1 MDATYTAGFIVT
13 MEPTTLY
20 GYIPTHWLAI
30 LFVVSCMFT
39 LLTGIPALF
48 FKYPNHGLGHLIVLG
63 TLCQLVGHV
72 CMAVSSFQP
81 TNLAA
86 WGVQLFAFMFGK
98 TFARVAVFSTYH
110 ACFRRVAPAGECH
123 NSKNVCT
130 DDWFLGGLAS
140 ITGLCFGY
148 RLFYDLWQFSNVWTY
163 YGGTAQSP
171 SMPAALSISL
181 VSSDFVLLATT
192 LCLISRLVLVII
204 RTRQQ
209 TPWFRL
215 TWMSGYY
222 TVLIVIPV
230 FLVIQDVYDIV
241 RCFALYRNEMLELFG
256 NMGMTKSVLML
267 LACQYYEIAYAWSQK
282 RPEWLEKLERLVVE
296 VQQVERE
303 QGQKESDQPTE
314 V

>member
-123 NSKNVCT
+123 NSKNVVT

-171 SMPAALSISL
+171 SYAYGVVHLVGFVRLCTPGDYPLSYLSVGACHYPHTTTDPL
-181 VSSDFVLLATT
+181 VSTHLDER
-192 LCLISRLVLVII
+192 I
-204 RTRQQ
+204 
-209 TPWFRL
+209 
-215 TWMSGYY
+215 
-222 TVLIVIPV
+222 
-230 FLVIQDVYDIV
+230 
-241 RCFALYRNEMLELFG
+241 LYSTHRYS
-256 NMGMTKSVLML
+256 SVP
-267 LACQYYEIAYAWSQK
+267 CYP
-282 RPEWLEKLERLVVE
+282 RRV
-296 VQQVERE
+296 
-303 QGQKESDQPTE
+303 
-314 V
+314 